1 MRKEIHRLDANAQT
15 SGADAAGAADTTGNF
30 VRPEARRGRGARSND
45 SGRYEA
51 AARTAFDDGWDN
63 SEDEPPPL
71 KTTLIRDASRTI
83 IATNTSPDIPFSQSI
98 NPYRGCEHG
107 CIYCFARP
115 SHAYL
120 GFSPGLDFESKLL
133 TKPDAAALLSEA
145 LRHPR
150 YRPQVIAMG
159 TNTDIYQP
167 VDRTLGISR
176 QILEVLQAFGHPVS
190 IVTKSTLILRD
201 IDILTDMATR
211 NLVHVGISVTSLNRH
226 LSRRMEPRAAT
237 PARRIETLRQLSEA
251 GIPTSVMVAPV
262 IPAINDAEIEA
273 ILTAARDA
281 GTHMASYILLRL
293 PLEIKTLFREWL
305 AEEFPDRAAH
315 CLNLLRDMRGG
326 RDNESQ
332 FHRRMRGT
340 GPYADLI
347 ARRFTVA
354 ARKLGMT
361 TGERAFDLDLG
372 QFRVPPQAGDQLD
385 LFSV

>member
-1 MRKEIHRLDANAQT
+1 MRKENCRHSTMAQT
-15 SGADAAGAADTTGNF
+15 DPQELAGNF
-30 VRPEARRGRGARSND
+30 IHPEARRGRGARTND
-45 SGRYEA
+45 SGRYETA
-51 AARTAFDDGWDN
+51 RRTAFDDGWGHID
-63 SEDEPPPL
+63 DEPPPL
-71 KTTLIRDASRTI
+71 RTTLIRDTSRTI

-115 SHAYL
+115 THAYL

-133 TKPDAAALLSEA
+133 TKPDAARLLEDA

-167 VDRTLGISR
+167 ADRTLGISR
-176 QILEVLQAFGHPVS
+176 QILDVLRQFRHPVS
-190 IVTKSTLILRD
+190 IVTKSALILRD
-201 IDILTDMATR
+201 IDLLSEMAAH
-211 NLVHVGISVTSLNRH
+211 NLVHVSISVTSLERQ

-237 PARRIETLRQLSEA
+237 PARRIETLHRLSEA

-262 IPAINDAEIEA
+262 IPAINDSEIEA

-281 GTHMASYILLRL
+281 GAQMAAYILLRL

-305 AEEFPDRAAH
+305 EDEFPDKASH
-315 CLNLLRDMRGG
+315 CLGLLREMRGG
-326 RDNESQ
+326 RDNDPQ

-347 ARRFTVA
+347 ARRFAVA
-354 ARKLGMT
+354 ARKRGLK
-361 TGERAFDLDLG
+361 TGEGAVDLDLS
-372 QFRVPPQAGDQLD
+372 QFRVPPRSGDQLD
-385 LFSV
+385 LFSA

>member
-1 MRKEIHRLDANAQT
+1 MRKEIHRNSTRTQTDATDIA
-15 SGADAAGAADTTGNF
+15 GNF
-30 VRPEARRGRGARSND
+30 VHPEARRGRGARSNE

-51 AARTAFDDGWDN
+51 ASKTAFDDGWGNID
-63 SEDEPPPL
+63 DEPPPL
-71 KTTLIRDASRTI
+71 RTTLIRDASRTI
-83 IATNTSPDIPFSQSI
+83 IATNTSPDVPFSQSI

-115 SHAYL
+115 THAYL

-133 TKPDAAALLSEA
+133 IKPDAASLLTQA

-167 VDRTLGISR
+167 ADRTLGIAR
-176 QILEVLQAFGHPVS
+176 QILDVLHAFRHPVS
-190 IVTKSTLILRD
+190 IVTKSALILRD
-201 IDILTDMATR
+201 IDILSDMAAR
-211 NLVHVGISVTSLNRH
+211 NLVHVSISVTSLDRH
-226 LSRRMEPRAAT
+226 LARRMEPRAAT
-237 PARRIETLRQLSEA
+237 PARRIDALRQLHDA

-262 IPAINDAEIEA
+262 IPAINDTEIEA

-281 GTHMASYILLRL
+281 GAQMAGYILLRL

-305 AEEFPDRAAH
+305 EEEFPDRAAH

-326 RDNESQ
+326 RDNDPE

-347 ARRFTVA
+347 ASRFALA
-354 ARKLGMT
+354 ARKLGLR
-361 TGERAFDLDLG
+361 TGEGAFDLDLS
-372 QFRVPPQAGDQLD
+372 QFRVPPQAGDQME